1 MANIFY
7 NLLKTID
14 PYLEKVRQQ
23 KGRLVNLTQYTQ
35 GIKNPALRL
44 GVSLPLGIIED
55 LINTPSLASY
65 SATKLVTGKI
75 PQEKLSAAA
84 GLGESLLNVYTLGS
98 SSALKQAGKQ
108 LIKEVGEQVGK
119 KTVKD
124 ILKQGVKRLPE
135 AMKVGAKYGGLYSG
149 LRSVNLADEE
159 LPVSEQLKQGAIGVA
174 QGISTGALLGGLAS
188 QIPTVTQLSKL
199 GLEKYK
205 KMPNREAGFVDV
217 DELLKRKKTREE
229 KAAEISAEQ
238 KIPKVGD
245 IIGQNKEKAIQDF
258 INRFKQYNIKQPEIK
273 KGLHYPP
280 ELLKIELKNPND
292 RKIADRV
299 YNWLSRAGEKSFQ
312 GEKSQ
317 KAIPYYIRM
326 LGGKEVEASMN
337 KAGTNIKN
345 FWADLK
351 AKAEKKGLPNWEK
364 VWKEANETLI
374 KQASEQPTTPSISK
388 EFNKNKPIELT
399 SKVPA
404 ITFEEWLN
412 KKGININEEN
422 NLAEFLGGIFTE
434 TTSKGKGKVKSS
446 AEKLSEIK
454 KLVNEY
460 KNEIK
465 TGKIPL
471 IQKSKILESGSPQYE
486 AAYRANLKREL
497 AKNNIFVDQ
506 NISTNELE
514 KIYSDFLSKSK
525 NIQKS
530 NIKIN
535 PQETTTVKFK
545 PSKKLL
551 ERIEAGEENYASPNG
566 LEKLTKNEALRGYNL
581 LNKAYKEWKLN
592 PETENVPDYVKKFFE
607 KEKSITNPELKNFLS
622 FDAALNMLY
631 FDYAKSGKSNKL
643 INTMIDLANYKDP
656 YEEMDLAMKE
666 LDKAYYKWKKNP
678 NSVPKFVREYFETD
692 TSNWHPEEAAFYS
705 ENTAL
710 EYLNYLRTSKT
721 PEQKIKDLNKEF
733 QPKTSKKT
741 VEQIIKEPTMLSF
754 EQRLEQLKKL
764 PKSEDIIDAN
774 HASEVTQNA
783 QQIAHRLI
791 DDLNLDIKLRNISYE
806 DFINNIAQK
815 KSINEVAPEYERLYK
830 KYRNLMET
838 LYEISGAKES
848 GDVGRI
854 EGYFPEE
861 AIMNEVDR
869 ARTEVFKNFVTDA
882 INIQLG
888 HFKQRKGLLTEYNI
902 DVPTVLKNYADQAII
917 RRFDVWKVAQETG
930 RPVEAI
936 KLEKQLG
943 YELGKAAA
951 KGESFDKIDSISQLK
966 KIAEVEAIAQGKPPP
981 TPKRV
986 IRIQDAEPK
995 HLIERFQVNFRLAS
1009 AEDKLKWMGV
1019 YKESGVQQFHQ
1030 AGALAF
1036 YDIENVIKPKLEISD
1051 FDGIAKYIKD
1061 KFGFSNPENYINQ
1074 LKNEWLKG
1082 NTDYVLNELKYT
1094 LKQAYQKDALNT
1106 LKKFIQETDIRY
1118 NPLEKELNYLYNRL
1132 TAETAYRQGIFE
1144 KSLGIIRAMYSRG
1157 VLGLNIRS
1165 AIQNLIEIIRGFA
1178 AGNMRDFPKVMFE
1191 FAKNPKKFTESYL
1204 NKYGVDETLLDEY
1217 LAKKY
1222 GKDAK
1227 TLLEKVDKVLFAF
1240 FRGSEA
1246 AKDAILL
1253 RTLELDGIR
1262 KGKSG
1267 QKLIE
1272 YVRNRFETLA
1282 IKYGIFG
1289 EIEAFRNPIVRTLF
1303 QFGQYG
1309 IKDFFIH
1316 ARALEKA
1323 INAKTKEGRLENLNF
1338 LVKSI
1343 GGKMV
1348 ALTLFGKIFGF
1359 TPNTIATIFSGPGLQ
1374 IDTSDKGE
1382 GIKLNVNLSPAFSL
1396 LSDGADAIGEIY
1408 KAYVNNE
1415 DIEFNQVFTPRL
1427 QRNLALLVPG
1437 GNQLINKTGRSILD
1451 MLRGYNASATGLVR
1465 YPSPQSFEDKAK
1477 ALLFGPYYTSE
1488 AFEYFKTPTTLGE
1501 LLKPEDKEQPLK
1513 GTDDEYF
1520 KFLASKNKDEAR
1532 QYYYKVMNDR
1542 DRKKEEDKLLNQFEK
1557 HGLINTESKN
1567 QLQQSGTDLFIFHP
1581 QKGIVPGPD
1590 LLTSMIEKNLKDRDV
1605 NSMISKVMKIE
1616 GRSKEEKLAFL
1627 KQQGITDEQIKNW
1640 YKSQLKALDTKET
1653 ADWIMQQ
1660 DPSRID
1666 FGQLYMDGV
1675 FTFDVAKELER
1686 RGYIKDA
1693 KSFYNNVKLVD
1704 PYELRQLKIKLEK
1717 ERLQNL
1723 KKYLNK
1729 SFTLQRQQIRS
1740 VKSLLKKS
1748 PKVKIPKVTLPKVKK
1763 VAIKS
1768 SLPKISLSGI
1778 PKLKQPTKSVK
1789 AILAKIKSQ
1798 SYKLPKI

>member
-23 KGRLVNLTQYTQ
+23 KGRLVNLTQYTE

-44 GVSLPLGIIED
+44 AISLPLGMVED
-55 LINTPSLASY
+55 VINTPSLGSY
-65 SATKLVTGKI
+65 SVTKLVTGKT

-84 GLGESLLNVYTLGS
+84 GLGESLLNLYTFGGESL
-98 SSALKQAGKQ
+98 LKQTGKQ
-108 LIKEVGEQVGK
+108 LIKEAGEQVGK
-119 KTVKD
+119 KTVKE

-135 AMKVGAKYGGLYSG
+135 AMKVGAKYGGLYTG
-149 LRSVNLADEE
+149 LRSVNLADER

-174 QGISTGALLGGLAS
+174 QGIPTGALLGGIMS
-188 QIPTVTQLSKL
+188 QIPTATQLGKL

-205 KMPNREAGFVDV
+205 KIPNREAGFVDV

-229 KAAEISAEQ
+229 RAAEISAEQ

-245 IIGQNKEKAIQDF
+245 IIGQDKEKAIQDF
-258 INRFKQYNIKQPEIK
+258 INRFKQYNIKQPESK
-273 KGLHYPP
+273 KGLHYTP
-280 ELLKIELKNPND
+280 ELLEIELKNPED
-292 RKIADRV
+292 RKIADNV

-351 AKAEKKGLPNWEK
+351 AKAENKGLPNWEK
-364 VWKEANETLI
+364 VWKEANESLI
-374 KQASEQPTTPSISK
+374 KQASEQPITSIPK
-388 EFNKNKPIELT
+388 ELDKMIK
-399 SKVPA
+399 
-404 ITFEEWLN
+404 TFEEETGY
-412 KKGININEEN
+412 KATEP
-422 NLAEFLGGIFTE
+422 NLR
-434 TTSKGKGKVKSS
+434 
-446 AEKLSEIK
+446 
-454 KLVNEY
+454 
-460 KNEIK
+460 
-465 TGKIPL
+465 TGKIPDEE
-471 IQKSKILESGSPQYE
+471 I
-486 AAYRANLKREL
+486 
-497 AKNNIFVDQ
+497 KN
-506 NISTNELE
+506 
-514 KIYSDFLSKSK
+514 
-525 NIQKS
+525 
-530 NIKIN
+530 
-535 PQETTTVKFK
+535 
-545 PSKKLL
+545 
-551 ERIEAGEENYASPNG
+551 
-566 LEKLTKNEALRGYNL
+566 
-581 LNKAYKEWKLN
+581 
-592 PETENVPDYVKKFFE
+592 
-607 KEKSITNPELKNFLS
+607 
-622 FDAALNMLY
+622 
-631 FDYAKSGKSNKL
+631 L
-643 INTMIDLANYKDP
+643 INASKL
-656 YEEMDLAMKE
+656 
-666 LDKAYYKWKKNP
+666 
-678 NSVPKFVREYFETD
+678 ET
-692 TSNWHPEEAAFYS
+692 P
-705 ENTAL
+705 
-710 EYLNYLRTSKT
+710 
-721 PEQKIKDLNKEF
+721 
-733 QPKTSKKT
+733 KKT
-741 VEQIIKEPTMLSF
+741 VEQIIKEPTMLSY

-764 PKSEDIIDAN
+764 PKSENIIDTN
-774 HASEVTQNA
+774 HASEVTKNA
-783 QQIAHRLI
+783 QETAYRLI
-791 DDLNLDIKLRNISYE
+791 DDLDLDIKLKGLKYE
-806 DFINNIAQK
+806 DFIENIAKK
-815 KSINEVAPEYERLYK
+815 KSINEVAPQYQKLYQ

-848 GDVGRI
+848 GNVGKI

-882 INIQLG
+882 VNIQLG
-888 HFKQRKGLLTEYNI
+888 HFKPRKDLLLEYNT
-902 DVPTVLKNYADQAII
+902 DVPTVLKNYADQSII
-917 RRFDVWKVAQETG
+917 RRFDIWKVAQETE

-943 YELGKAAA
+943 EELGKAAA
-951 KGESFDKIDSISQLK
+951 KGEGFDKVDSISYLK
-966 KIAEVEAIAQGKPPP
+966 KIAEVEAIAKGESPP

-986 IRIQDAEPK
+986 ITIKDAEPK
-995 HLIERFQVNFRLAS
+995 HFVERFQVQFHLAS

-1019 YKESGVQQFHQ
+1019 YKDSGVQQFHQ
-1030 AGALAF
+1030 AEALAF
-1036 YDIENVIKPKLEISD
+1036 NDIENVIKPKLEIGD
-1051 FDGIAKYIKD
+1051 FEGIAKYIKD
-1061 KFGFSNPENYINQ
+1061 RFGFSNPENYIAQ

-1082 NTDYVLNELKYT
+1082 NADYVLNELKYT
-1094 LKQAYQKDALNT
+1094 LKQAYQKEALNT

-1132 TAETAYRQGIFE
+1132 TAETAYQQGIFE
-1144 KSLGIIRAMYSRG
+1144 KSLGMMRAMYSRG

-1165 AIQNLIEIIRGFA
+1165 ALQNLTEITRGFA
-1178 AGNMRDFPKVMFE
+1178 AGNMRDFPKVMYE
-1191 FAKNPKKFTESYL
+1191 FAKNPKKFTEYYL

-1222 GKDAK
+1222 GKNAK
-1227 TLLEKVDKVLFAF
+1227 TLLEKGDKVLFAF

-1267 QKLIE
+1267 QKLVE
-1272 YVRNRFETLA
+1272 HVRNRFETLA
-1282 IKYGIFG
+1282 IKYGTFG
-1289 EIEAFRNPIVRTLF
+1289 EIEAFRNPIVKTIF

-1323 INAKTKEGRLENLNF
+1323 INAGKKEARQENLNF

-1343 GGKMV
+1343 MGKMV
-1348 ALTLFGKIFGF
+1348 TVAILGKIYGF
-1359 TPNTIATIFSGPGLQ
+1359 TTNTFASIFSGPGLQ

-1382 GIKLNVNLSPAFSL
+1382 GIKLSVNFSPAFSL

-1415 DIEFNQVFTPRL
+1415 DIEFNKVVTPRL
-1427 QRNLALLVPG
+1427 QRDLAMLLPA
-1437 GNQLINKTGRSILD
+1437 GNQLINKTGRSIID

-1465 YPSPQSFEDKAK
+1465 YPSPQSFADKAK

-1501 LLKPEDKEQPLK
+1501 LLKPEEKEQPLK
-1513 GTDDEYF
+1513 GMQDEFF
-1520 KFLASKNKDEAR
+1520 KSLALKDKNAAR
-1532 QYYYKVMNDR
+1532 EYYYQVMNER
-1542 DRKKEEDKLLNQFEK
+1542 DRKKEEEKLLNQFEK

-1567 QLQQSGTDLFIFHP
+1567 QLQQSGTDLFTFHP
-1581 QKGIVPGPD
+1581 QQGIVPGPD
-1590 LLTSMIEKNLKDRDV
+1590 LLTSMIEKNLKDRDI
-1605 NSMISKVMKIE
+1605 NSTISKVMKIE

-1627 KQQGITDEQIKNW
+1627 KQHGITDEQINNW

-1660 DPSRID
+1660 DPSQID

-1729 SFTLQRQQIRS
+1729 AYTLQKQQIRS

-1768 SLPKISLSGI
+1768 SLPKTSLSGI
-1778 PKLKQPTKSVK
+1778 PKLKQSTKSVRS
-1789 AILAKIKSQ
+1789 ILAKIKSQ
-1798 SYKLPKI
+1798 SYKLPRI